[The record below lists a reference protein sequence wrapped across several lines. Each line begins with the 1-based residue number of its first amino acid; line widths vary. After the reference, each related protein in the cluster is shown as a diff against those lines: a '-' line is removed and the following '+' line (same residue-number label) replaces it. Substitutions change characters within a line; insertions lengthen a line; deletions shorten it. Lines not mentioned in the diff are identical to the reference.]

1 MTISTKKLL
10 TTLSVLSF
18 FILSAAAVPSTAAST
33 ATTHPI
39 EYHIGVSPEVVR
51 DSQSLQYFKS
61 QGFCEVHL
69 VARDQGTY
77 KAELNTIKSLGMR
90 PVLDIEIPI
99 WDAGKYRETP
109 IQSYAN
115 YFTSIKAAGWEYVAS
130 EGGRDG
136 DVAYITQFFKGYI
149 NYNCDQCGL
158 WHSSTGYL
166 FYKQPGTVR
175 NSWESYYT
183 SEWPYIQQGAKE
195 AAALGKQNGIL
206 AGAWGGSSNPI
217 RQNSLTGGSPN
228 YKEMLDWSYA
238 NGCGFTHFHVWTDGA
253 KDGVGAYK
261 QCGFEQIVSQLQQSY
276 PATNAGTPAKP
287 TATPTATPSP
297 KVTPTPTPKAVVK
310 APTVKPTATPTVKPV
325 VKPTATPLPTVTPT
339 PTPKAVVKAPTATP
353 TVNAQTT
360 VKDPTPSPTV
370 TPTPTAT
377 VTKTPTTSVKQQ
389 STPTPSAQVT
399 ATQTPKE
406 QLILPRESTSLDT
419 SSNDTAPTQ
428 ALSLAQPTSVASLPP
443 QPILEFSVLGLGIPA
458 IVAGAIYLLMR
469 KE

>member
-310 APTVKPTATPTVKPV
+310 APT
-325 VKPTATPLPTVTPT
+325 
-339 PTPKAVVKAPTATP
+339 ATP

-458 IVAGAIYLLMR
+458 IVAGAIYLLIR
-469 KE
+469 RT

>member
-310 APTVKPTATPTVKPV
+310 APT
-325 VKPTATPLPTVTPT
+325 
-339 PTPKAVVKAPTATP
+339 ATP

-360 VKDPTPSPTV
+360 VKDPTPSPKV

-458 IVAGAIYLLMR
+458 IVAGAIYLLI
-469 KE
+469 

>member
-310 APTVKPTATPTVKPV
+310 APT
-325 VKPTATPLPTVTPT
+325 
-339 PTPKAVVKAPTATP
+339 ATP

-389 STPTPSAQVT
+389 STPTPSAQAT

>member
-310 APTVKPTATPTVKPV
+310 APT
-325 VKPTATPLPTVTPT
+325 
-339 PTPKAVVKAPTATP
+339 ATP

-389 STPTPSAQVT
+389 STPTPSAQAT

-458 IVAGAIYLLMR
+458 IVAGAIYLLIR
-469 KE
+469 RT

>member
-310 APTVKPTATPTVKPV
+310 APT
-325 VKPTATPLPTVTPT
+325 
-339 PTPKAVVKAPTATP
+339 ATP

-389 STPTPSAQVT
+389 STPTPSAQAT

-458 IVAGAIYLLMR
+458 IVAGAIYLL
-469 KE
+469 